1 MSRFLLLGFLAAH
14 LGWVGS
20 GKSIHILKIQIWFSF
35 TSLLF
40 AARKRNFLG
49 KIRIPRKYYS
59 LKIKF
64 FVPPYTFTENLFL
77 KKKKIVITADS

>member
-1 MSRFLLLGFLAAH
+1 MHEMNATLHTLVFIQKAAP
-14 LGWVGS
+14 L
-20 GKSIHILKIQIWFSF
+20 SIGEL
-35 TSLLF
+35 
-40 AARKRNFLG
+40 RG

-59 LKIKF
+59 PKIKF